1 MHILLFPNWL
11 LESRHQCMQ
20 YKCVFQK
27 HYAISYHFYQILT
40 MYFYGDQ
47 LYQLRNAT
55 LADL

>member
-1 MHILLFPNWL
+1 
-11 LESRHQCMQ
+11 MQ
-20 YKCVFQK
+20 YKCIFQK